1 MRGRNDG
8 LRRTRLEGAD
18 GSENQLVRLLFVG
31 HRIGRPVVDAA
42 VRVEVDAQ
50 TPDLLVAVAAAQVVD
65 IVPAAL
71 VELVLHQRNA
81 EQELHLRVR
90 HAFFELKRHFT
101 RDQIALVDISTVR
114 FQEVRHEVSRAFP
127 GTRDRVGDRAAARK
141 ADGARKRGA

>member
-1 MRGRNDG
+1 MCGRNVG
-8 LRRTRLEGAD
+8 LRRTRLKGAD
-18 GSENQLVRLLFVG
+18 GPENQLVRLLFVG
-31 HRIGRPVVDAA
+31 HRVGCPVVDAA

-71 VELVLHQRNA
+71 VELILHQRNA
-81 EQELHLRVR
+81 EQELHLCVR

-101 RDQIALVDISTVR
+101 RDQIALVDIGTVR

-127 GTRDRVGDRAAARK
+127 GTRYRVGDRAAAGK
-141 ADGARKRGA
+141 ASGARKRGA

>member
-8 LRRTRLEGAD
+8 LRGTRLEGAD

-31 HRIGRPVVDAA
+31 HRVGRPVVDAA

-50 TPDLLVAVAAAQVVD
+50 TPDLLLAVAAAQVVD

-71 VELVLHQRNA
+71 MELILHQRNA
-81 EQELHLRVR
+81 EQELHLCVR

-114 FQEVRHEVSRAFP
+114 FQEVRHEVGRAFP
-127 GTRDRVGDRAAARK
+127 GTRDRAAARK